1 MVSQGTEQLPVKRH
15 TFTYTYLETNK
26 MFEGVMPSTPLFH
39 NTSRWRY
46 LESNETTVRNLSKSL
61 ISSDV
66 KMPNEKK
73 LECSFSHKQQVTL
86 LRWNQSGSCLTHDPQ
101 RKDKI
106 CTGSYLVQRTVWAV
120 FGSERAGET
129 ATSEA
134 IIWGWDHCLAP
145 SLHAYGPERL
155 SQAAQLAV
163 LSHRCIH
170 FVVQRHFSVFSLA
183 KRTFCPDVGLVIQV
197 IGCLFPVIRNSFWI
211 CQLKESHDVCVR
223 RIQLCNTSLM
233 LTSLAAHLL

>member
-1 MVSQGTEQLPVKRH
+1 ML
-15 TFTYTYLETNK
+15 
-26 MFEGVMPSTPLFH
+26 
-39 NTSRWRY
+39 
-46 LESNETTVRNLSKSL
+46 
-61 ISSDV
+61 
-66 KMPNEKK
+66 NEKK
-73 LECSFSHKQQVTL
+73 LEWSFSHKQQVTL

-120 FGSERAGET
+120 FSSERAGET

-163 LSHRCIH
+163 LSHRCVHLVDI
-170 FVVQRHFSVFSLA
+170 FQRVWLKDILSSRWPCHQ
-183 KRTFCPDVGLVIQV
+183 TFCWATIQL

-211 CQLKESHDVCVR
+211 CQLKETHDVCVC
-223 RIQLCNTSLM
+223 RIQLCSTSLM